1 MSEVY
6 AVCSDCGVDLP
17 TPQDAHE
24 HSQATMTPTG
34 ATSGVTAR
42 GHGYRVINPT
52 PEEKARRIVDREVGD
67 AMEQARENAFEGLDR
82 EIRAGRITEGEVS
95 EHIRYYDGFAD
106 EWAEWVADGAR

>member
-34 ATSGVTAR
+34 ASRPTA
-42 GHGYRVINPT
+42 GIDETN
-52 PEEKARRIVDREVGD
+52 
-67 AMEQARENAFEGLDR
+67 
-82 EIRAGRITEGEVS
+82 VS
-95 EHIRYYDGFAD
+95 R
-106 EWAEWVADGAR
+106 